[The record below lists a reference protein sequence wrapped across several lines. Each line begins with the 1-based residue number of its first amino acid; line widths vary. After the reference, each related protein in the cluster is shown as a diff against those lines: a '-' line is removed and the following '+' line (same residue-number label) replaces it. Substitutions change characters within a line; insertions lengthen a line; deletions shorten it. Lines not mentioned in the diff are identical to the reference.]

1 MKPLERPLA
10 QHAFLAGLD
19 KRYLRQ
25 LAGLASHKSFQALE
39 MIFHEGI
46 QANEFYLIGKGK
58 VALETALLGCDAIPI
73 QTLGEGE
80 VLGWSWLLPPY
91 QWHYSARAIEPTQVI
106 ALDGAALRTL
116 CEQDHDLGYEMM
128 KRFAL
133 VIVQRLAATRARF
146 LSFPDPSPAPE
157 SSVPPGFSILGEEQR
172 SQPHPEEVQH
182 GRAARR

>member
-1 MKPLERPLA
+1 MKSLERPLA

-25 LAGLASHKSFQALE
+25 LTELACNKSFQAQE

-46 QANEFYLIGKGK
+46 QANEFYLLCKGR

-146 LSFPDPSPAPE
+146 LSFPDPHPAHE
-157 SSVPPGFSILGEEQR
+157 SSLHPRFPILEEQGD
-172 SQPHPEEVQH
+172 QPHPEEEQR
-182 GRAARR
+182 GRPSRR

>member
-1 MKPLERPLA
+1 MAPLERLLT

-19 KRYLRQ
+19 RRYLHQ
-25 LAGLASHKSFQALE
+25 LASLASTKTFAALK
-39 MIFHEGI
+39 MIFDEGQ
-46 QANEFYLIGKGK
+46 QAKELYLICKGK
-58 VALETALLGCDAIPI
+58 VAIETALLGCDAIQI

-91 QWHYSARAIEPTQVI
+91 QWHYSARAIEPTETI
-106 ALDGAALRTL
+106 ALDGVALRGL

-146 LSFPDPSPAPE
+146 LSFPDQSPANE
-157 SSVPPGFSILGEEQR
+157 RSARTGFPILEE
-172 SQPHPEEVQH
+172 
-182 GRAARR
+182 